1 MARFF
6 QEAQKAYNDTEDRI
20 YQKRKQNREDFL
32 AYRKMKAEM
41 GEEVTAEEL
50 NDFRQSLAGSDAFF
64 LKSLPS
70 GALMSEMADRTNQ
83 RAIATRLKEDQE
95 QIGYLEKQNAAFDN
109 FIGYNLDAGDIT
121 DQKTI
126 NKLKGDFI
134 KGFPENPELGERLWD
149 QNSGRLAEIFQSKQ
163 NDTAL
168 AYADNNLKNVTTVAE
183 ADSIMDAQGVAEWK
197 KNAIRPII
205 QRRQNE
211 ETSTAVAKADSNVVN
226 YDGSKLRFLPDD
238 KIDAIAAEIIA
249 GAEVPYKTTDEEYK
263 KLHARLVASLKLRRD
278 QADLSQADVDTRAF
292 ETAMNSKDNP
302 FVQSVLARGYD
313 EEDLLQ
319 TYNMQARLHNQPEAE
334 SVEDDTFKFWREAAE
349 RVQGIN
355 YQTEYDA
362 EQVKAQTQAEA
373 ALKTAIDRID
383 AVANHPLM
391 KEETSGRFAIEYLK
405 AQGYVFVGEPVQI
418 INSLVN
424 QFGEDALT
432 GKNTEKAQEMIA
444 WLKGNGAVQTQQ
456 QYLIQEKAK
465 HVTKKIPPGTRI
477 EQYVVDGE
485 AEYLKAINQKVEA
498 MVTRILPFGATDEE
512 IDNAHQKIRDWLTKQ
527 IDLDTNVA
535 LSSPGAFRGDEI
547 QQPLAELKTTV
558 LKSLETTLKNPSSRT
573 PRPPAP
579 PTTLFKLTPRG
590 YYIAQGGSGSVIDAN
605 GNPVTPG
612 LAYNYDQ
619 ATGKLTP
626 YAPNGSTAR
635 QLPQLYTGATTGVFN
650 TPVPTMQ
657 ITQAGYAL
665 ANVQSL
671 QDEVLG
677 FTPNPNYTVR
687 PGGPFDTPLDY
698 VASIVLQMGE
708 AYRAQGQ
715 QITDR
720 EIYIA
725 LGRPAGGQYGYGLTD
740 DTFDNTKRTP

>member
-32 AYRKMKAEM
+32 SYRKMKAEM

-95 QIGYLEKQNAAFDN
+95 QVGYLEKQNAAFDN

-121 DQKTI
+121 DQKVI
-126 NKLKGDFI
+126 NKLRTDFI
-134 KGFPENPELGERLWD
+134 KGFPENQELGERLWE
-149 QNSGRLAEIFQSKQ
+149 QNSGRLAELFTTKQ
-163 NDTAL
+163 QDTAMSF
-168 AYADNNLKNVTTVAE
+168 ADSNLKNVNSVDE
-183 ADSIMDAQGVAEWK
+183 ANNIMDAQGVADWK
-197 KNAIRPII
+197 KKAIVQII
-205 QRRQNE
+205 QRRENDV
-211 ETSTAVAKADSNVVN
+211 TSTAVAKADSNVVN
-226 YDGSKLRFLPDD
+226 YDGSKLRFLSDD
-238 KIDAIAAEIIA
+238 RLQNIATEIIA
-249 GAEVPYKTTDEEYK
+249 GAEVPYSPTSQEYK
-263 KLHARLVASLKLRRD
+263 ELHARLVASLKLRRE

-313 EEDLLQ
+313 DEDLLQ
-319 TYNMQARLHNQPEAE
+319 TYNMQARLHNQPEAG
-334 SVEDDTFKFWREAAE
+334 SVDDKTFQFWKEAAE
-349 RVQGIN
+349 RVQGIT
-355 YQTEYDA
+355 YQSEYDA
-362 EQVKAQTQAEA
+362 EQLKAQGQAEA
-373 ALKTAIDRID
+373 ALKTAVDRID
-383 AVANHPLM
+383 AIANHPLM
-391 KEETSGRFAIEYLK
+391 KEETSGRFAVEYLK

-432 GKNTEKAQEMIA
+432 GKSPEKAQEMIA

-456 QYLIQEKAK
+456 QYLLQEKAK

-477 EQYVVDGE
+477 EQYVIDGE
-485 AEYLKAINQKVEA
+485 VEYLKSIDQKVEA
-498 MVTRILPFGATDEE
+498 MLTKILPFGASDEE
-512 IDNAHQKIRDWLTKQ
+512 IDKAHQQLRDWLTKQ
-527 IDLDTNVA
+527 IDLDTNIA

-547 QQPLAELKTTV
+547 QKPLAELKTKVLTSLENT
-558 LKSLETTLKNPSSRT
+558 LKSPKSRT

-579 PTTLFKLTPRG
+579 PTTLFKLTPKG
-590 YYIAQGGSGSVIDAN
+590 YYIANNGSGGVIDAN
-605 GNPVTPG
+605 GNAVVPG
-612 LAYNYDQ
+612 LAYTYDQ
-619 ATGKLTP
+619 STGKLTP
-626 YAPNGSTAR
+626 YAPNNATAR
-635 QLPQLYTGATTGVFN
+635 QLPQLYTGTTSGVFN

-657 ITQAGYAL
+657 IRQVGQQL
-665 ANVQSL
+665 AMVQSL
-671 QDEVLG
+671 QDQVLG
-677 FTPNPNYTVR
+677 FSPNPSYTVR

-708 AYRAQGQ
+708 AYRMQGQ

-720 EIYIA
+720 EVYIA
-725 LGRPAGGQYGYGLTD
+725 LGRPSGGQYGYGLTD